1 MLIAPL
7 ITSLLIVAP
16 LYPHEWFYIIMR
28 GALTFTYAV
37 ALFVALPITLV
48 LCAKDKCTL
57 PMLAMTG
64 FILGVSTLLI
74 LPMTTW
80 KSYNEPEVSLAGI
93 VDNLP
98 WLIWYGFSAAIG
110 ASAFGLISGIVNWK
124 SKKTA
129 THS

>member
-1 MLIAPL
+1 
-7 ITSLLIVAP
+7 
-16 LYPHEWFYIIMR
+16 
-28 GALTFTYAV
+28 V
-37 ALFVALPITLV
+37 ALFVGLPVSFILY
-48 LCAKDKCTL
+48 AKGKCTL
-57 PMLAMTG
+57 RALAMTG
-64 FILGVSTLLI
+64 FILGVLTLLI